1 MKIVIFNAL
10 ISIFV
15 YFIVFALFYMLVEV
29 IPEWHRKLK
38 VNRRIIRQA
47 KAAGVWGNL
56 DTLGGQALTLY
67 AWKHWAIDREEGET
81 DAQLRHRIYCK
92 IKEKP

>member
-1 MKIVIFNAL
+1 MKTVILSTFIAFFL
-10 ISIFV
+10 YFV
-15 YFIVFALFYMLVEV
+15 VLVLLWVFMEV

-38 VNRRIIRQA
+38 VNRRIVRQA

-81 DAQLRHRIYCK
+81 DAQLRRRIYCK

>member
-1 MKIVIFNAL
+1 MKTIIISMFIAIFL
-10 ISIFV
+10 YFV
-15 YFIVFALFYMLVEV
+15 VLVLFWVFMEV

-67 AWKHWAIDREEGET
+67 AWNHWAIDREEGET
-81 DAQLRHRIYCK
+81 DAQLRRRIYCK